1 MISGSTSPYRVR
13 PLRGTDLV
21 EMQRSNLRALL
32 RQLRREQGSWVRVA
46 RLLRMRRSSI
56 KGFFDDVEPGNKA
69 LARAIATATKL
80 DLDVALAGHFIVTA
94 RGVKPIKRAQ

>member
-1 MISGSTSPYRVR
+1 MNTSPHRAR

-32 RQLRREQGSWVRVA
+32 RQMRREQGSWIRVA
-46 RLLRMRRSSI
+46 RALGMRRSFV
-56 KGFFDDVEPGNKA
+56 KGFFDDVEPGNIA

-80 DLDVALAGHFIVTA
+80 DLDVVLAGHFIVTA
-94 RGVKPIKRAQ
+94 KGIRPIKGAP